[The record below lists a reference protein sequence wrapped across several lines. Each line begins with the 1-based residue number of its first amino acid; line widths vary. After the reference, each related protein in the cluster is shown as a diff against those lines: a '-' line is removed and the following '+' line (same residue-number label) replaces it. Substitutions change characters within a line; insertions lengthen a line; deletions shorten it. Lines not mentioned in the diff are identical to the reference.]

1 MKNKLIKHFSL
12 KDIHILHVLRS
23 ASYNFITKIMGIV
36 LGFVLSYLLA
46 HEFGSQTIGIIALL
60 HSLVG
65 TTLLIASFG
74 FPKAILRLIPEYRTK
89 YGVNGMFY
97 IYLKVLMYIVFFSF
111 MATLLFFLFKE
122 QIEENFFSNITFS
135 INNILLI
142 AGVSIGA
149 IATISYNSQ
158 SLRALY
164 SDLLF
169 NTLMLAPKLI
179 NLILLGFV
187 IFFVN
192 QPINAIYA
200 NLTTGF
206 LVSILSFIFIFITFK
221 KLQASYTV
229 VPVHFTQIWDL
240 AWPMFLTNGLFMI
253 MNQTDTLMLGY
264 FTRPEDVGIYHI
276 TSRIASITLFVLTAM
291 NYRSAPLY
299 AELYYAKKDTE
310 LKNLVQRT
318 AKLMF
323 WMTFPIVIIMTL
335 GGKYL
340 LHIFGEEFVV
350 GYFALLS
357 IVYAEFIHALSG
369 SIGNFLNMTGN
380 QKAFRNI
387 ILVGVSINIGLNYL
401 LIPLYSYN
409 GAALATLISMI
420 SWNIIGTI
428 YIKRKFGYYIGY
440 LPFLTRG

>member
-46 HEFGSQTIGIIALL
+46 HEFGSQTIGVIALL

-74 FPKAILRLIPEYRTK
+74 FPKAILRLIPEYKTK

-97 IYLKVLMYIVFFSF
+97 IYVKVLIYLISFSTI
-111 MATLLFFLFKE
+111 AVLLFLIFKE
-122 QIEENFFSNITFS
+122 QIQENFFSNITFP
-135 INNILLI
+135 IDTILLI
-142 AGVSIGA
+142 AGLSIGA

-187 IFFVN
+187 ILFSHHSIHAV
-192 QPINAIYA
+192 YA

-221 KLQASYTV
+221 KHQVSYTK
-229 VPVHFTQIWDL
+229 VPARFMQIWEL
-240 AWPMFLTNGLFMI
+240 AWPMFLTSGLFMV

-264 FTRPEDVGIYHI
+264 FTKPADVGIYHI
-276 TSRIASITLFVLTAM
+276 ASRIASITLFILTAM

-299 AELYYAKKDTE
+299 AELYYAKKDTA

-323 WMTFPIVIIMTL
+323 WMTLPIVIVMTL
-335 GGKYL
+335 AGEYL
-340 LHIFGEEFVV
+340 LHIFGEEFMV
-350 GYFALLS
+350 GYFALLC

-380 QKAFRNI
+380 QRIFRNI
-387 ILVGVSINIGLNYL
+387 ILVGVSINIILNYL

-409 GAALATLISMI
+409 GAAFATFMSIV

-440 LPFLTRG
+440 LPFLSRG